1 LTGEFLQE
9 ESVIREGV
17 TRAGG
22 MARVKKDKEEYEKSE
37 RK

>member
-22 MARVKKDKEEYEKSE
+22 RPGSKKDKEEYEKSE